1 MNKLHFESDY
11 IEGAHPAILKKLIQT
26 NFEKSSGY
34 GTDEY
39 CESAR
44 EKIRLEIGN
53 PDADVYFL
61 VGGTQCNATVLD
73 ALLKSYEGVLAA
85 DSGHIAI
92 HEAGAVEQ
100 SAHKV
105 LTIANR
111 EGKLSADAVQS
122 YLENFYRDENHE
134 HMVPVGAVYLSYPTE
149 LGTLYS
155 HKELQDIYTVCQK
168 YGIYL
173 FVDGARLGYGL
184 MSAEGMSMKELADS
198 CDVFYIG
205 GTKVGALF
213 GEAVVFRNRKIC
225 PKFFTIMKRHG
236 ALLAK
241 GRILGIQF
249 DCLFTDGLYYTI
261 SLHALKMAA
270 RLQEIFL
277 EKGYEEY
284 YASPTNQKFF
294 VLSETEYDE
303 LSEKVGFSFWEK
315 LNDGR
320 IVVRLA
326 ASWATREEDVEALKE
341 IL

>member
-1 MNKLHFESDY
+1 
-11 IEGAHPAILKKLIQT
+11 
-26 NFEKSSGY
+26 
-34 GTDEY
+34 
-39 CESAR
+39 
-44 EKIRLEIGN
+44 
-53 PDADVYFL
+53 
-61 VGGTQCNATVLD
+61 
-73 ALLKSYEGVLAA
+73 
-85 DSGHIAI
+85 
-92 HEAGAVEQ
+92 
-100 SAHKV
+100 
-105 LTIANR
+105 
-111 EGKLSADAVQS
+111 
-122 YLENFYRDENHE
+122 
-134 HMVPVGAVYLSYPTE
+134 MVPVGAVYLSYPTE

-155 HKELQDIYTVCQK
+155 HKELQDIYAVCRK

-284 YASPTNQKFF
+284 YASPTVWAKVHNIKQMAQTLLF
-294 VLSETEYDE
+294 LEEHGLRDYDE

-315 LNDGR
+315 LDDGR